1 MFGLRQST
9 RAGTGKAR
17 ANKFRALAHN
27 GPVQAPHALR
37 GTQYLSTSR
46 LANAQTRARYAQAG
60 AEYVHTGRT
69 CSASTQARHRTCRCR
84 CPVSSLATMIFFF
97 MIYLLIY
104 LAHPPLWIV
113 INYVRAAPPQ
123 MPLRKWYNRC
133 TKHFHQTSVI
143 WWKWKVDRVIKPVSH
158 DLVRRIRF
166 WRIKSPE
173 HNFRYLYWT
182 ISKNFPN
189 FYLPVREHTRLGG
202 ESFFFVFVY

>member
-84 CPVSSLATMIFFF
+84 CPVASLATMIFFF
-97 MIYLLIY
+97 YDLFIDLSV
-104 LAHPPLWIV
+104 PP
-113 INYVRAAPPQ
+113 APMNRDKLCKGCPPPDA
-123 MPLRKWYNRC
+123 PLKLVQPLYKTFPPDQR
-133 TKHFHQTSVI
+133 
-143 WWKWKVDRVIKPVSH
+143 
-158 DLVRRIRF
+158 DLVEMKGRSSYKTSIA
-166 WRIKSPE
+166 
-173 HNFRYLYWT
+173 
-182 ISKNFPN
+182 
-189 FYLPVREHTRLGG
+189 
-202 ESFFFVFVY
+202 